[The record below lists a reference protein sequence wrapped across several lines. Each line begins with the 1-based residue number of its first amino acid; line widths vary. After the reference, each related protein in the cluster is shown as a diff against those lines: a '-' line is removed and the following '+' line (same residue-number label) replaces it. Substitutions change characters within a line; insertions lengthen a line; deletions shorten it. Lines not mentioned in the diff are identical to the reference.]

1 MRFFW
6 YSKSQV
12 ESNKFIE
19 NYQKGKSAQEE
30 FCKASIITLEPNNA
44 AFTHEQAK

>member
-6 YSKSQV
+6 NSKAQV
-12 ESNKFIE
+12 DCNKFIE

-30 FCKASIITLEPNNA
+30 FCKASIKTLEPNYA
-44 AFTHEQAK
+44 AFTNEKAK